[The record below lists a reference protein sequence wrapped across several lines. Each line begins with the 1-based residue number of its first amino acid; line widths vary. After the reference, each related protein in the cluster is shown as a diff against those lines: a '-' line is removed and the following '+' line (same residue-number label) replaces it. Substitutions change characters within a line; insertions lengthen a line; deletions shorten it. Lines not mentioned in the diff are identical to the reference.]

1 MFSFSPDG
9 SKLPCSADSRNYVK
23 KMPVVLLQKITTF
36 TFQFKSMS
44 KLPHVTASIFSVMSQ
59 LSNEHGAINLSQGF
73 PNFPVDERLLQLSEA
88 LQRENIHQ
96 YTPMAGLPSLLDK
109 IAKRTLENYQR
120 KVNPASEILITAG
133 ATQGI
138 FTAINTFVNKGDEV
152 IILDPSYDSYEPS
165 VLVAGGTPVR
175 ISLNDDYSPDFNRM
189 EAAITSKTKMI
200 VVNNPHNPTGK
211 IWNPADFEAFE
222 TILEKHPQVLVL
234 SDEVYEYI
242 SFLHPHISMHTR
254 AKLADRTI
262 VASSFGK
269 SLHVTGWKVGYLIA
283 PEKLMQE
290 IKKVHQFMVFSV
302 NSFSQHA
309 ISAYLDVVDFGA
321 ISKMYLKKRDLF
333 QSLLKNS
340 RFELLPCDG
349 TYFQVVNYQN
359 ISKQNDVDFAKALIT
374 KHGVAAIPISVFYN
388 DATDRQML
396 RFCFAKT
403 DETLIAAAEKLNTI

>member
-1 MFSFSPDG
+1 
-9 SKLPCSADSRNYVK
+9 
-23 KMPVVLLQKITTF
+23 
-36 TFQFKSMS
+36 
-44 KLPHVTASIFSVMSQ
+44 
-59 LSNEHGAINLSQGF
+59 
-73 PNFPVDERLLQLSEA
+73 
-88 LQRENIHQ
+88 
-96 YTPMAGLPSLLDK
+96 MAGLPSLLDK
-109 IAKRTLENYQR
+109 IAKLTLGNYQR
-120 KVNPASEILITAG
+120 KVNPTTEMLITAG

-138 FTAINTFVNKGDEV
+138 FTAITTFISKGDEV

-175 ISLNDDYSPDFNRM
+175 ISLQDDYSPNFNRI

-211 IWNPADFEAFE
+211 IWNATDFEAFE
-222 TILEKHPQVLVL
+222 TILEKHPEILIL

-254 AKLADRTI
+254 SKLVDRTI

-290 IKKVHQFMVFSV
+290 LKKVHQFMVFSV

-309 ISAYLDVVDFGA
+309 ISTYLDIVDFGA

-359 ISKQNDVDFAKALIT
+359 ISHQNDVDFAKELIT
-374 KHGVAAIPISVFYN
+374 RHGVAAIPISVFYN

-403 DETLIAAAEKLNTI
+403 DETLLAAAKKLSMI